1 MSSNYEI
8 SALPA
13 EAGREPTH
21 LDDEKKGDLEADVR
35 GFVPTRVRAAH

>member
-13 EAGREPTH
+13 EAGREPAH
-21 LDDEKKGDLEADVR
+21 LDEKKDDLEADVR
-35 GFVPTRVRAAH
+35 GFVPTRV